1 MAYVSPTYVKKM
13 QSTHNAEF
21 WKLYN
26 NTGKELINE
35 CTTHIG
41 LSASIDMLEE
51 ALENCAGASS
61 VLVKLYTVK
70 PQRTLPGESK
80 GDTFELRVK
89 LDGETSGGN
98 FINRN
103 MPTSIGAPS
112 WVDMMN
118 MSDRIRQAELD
129 KLRLELEQKEESPWS
144 RIAEKLLE
152 NDALILALAGLI
164 KKPIQQA
171 TRQISA
177 PANENDLFNRL
188 NNIGFSNTDI
198 ENMASY
204 LEENPGV
211 IDQIKPI
218 FSK

>member
-35 CTTHIG
+35 CSTHIG

-70 PQRTLPGESK
+70 PERTLAGATK
-80 GDTFELRVK
+80 GDIFELRVK
-89 LDGETSGGN
+89 LDGENNTGN
-98 FINRN
+98 FPQRN
-103 MPTSIGAPS
+103 FNPAVGAPS
-112 WVDMMN
+112 WIDMMN

-164 KKPIQQA
+164 KKPIQASQ
-171 TRQISA
+171 QISA

-198 ENMASY
+198 ENMANY
-204 LEENPGV
+204 LEENPSV

-218 FSK
+218 FTK

>member
-1 MAYVSPTYVKKM
+1 MAYVTPAYVKKM
-13 QSTHNAEF
+13 QTTHDAQF

-35 CTTHIG
+35 CSTSIG

-51 ALENCAGASS
+51 ALENCNGTNS

-70 PQRTLPGESK
+70 PEQRTAGSRVGEM
-80 GDTFELRVK
+80 FELRVK
-89 LDGETSGGN
+89 IDGENNIQNYSSRN
-98 FINRN
+98 FA
-103 MPTSIGAPS
+103 PSIGAPS

-171 TRQISA
+171 SRISK
-177 PANENDLFNRL
+177 PENEESILNRL
-188 NNIGFSNTDI
+188 NNIGFSNQDV

-204 LEENPGV
+204 LEDNPSV

-218 FSK
+218 FTK

>member
-35 CTTHIG
+35 CSTHIG

-51 ALENCAGASS
+51 ALENCDGATS

-70 PQRTLPGESK
+70 PERTLAGSTK
-80 GDTFELRVK
+80 GDIFELRVK
-89 LDGETSGGN
+89 LNGDSNTAN
-98 FINRN
+98 FTQRN
-103 MPTSIGAPS
+103 FNPSVGAPS

-164 KKPIQQA
+164 KKPIVPA
-171 TRQISA
+171 PKQISA
-177 PANENDLFNRL
+177 PVNENDLFNRL

-204 LEENPGV
+204 LEENPTV

>member
-21 WKLYN
+21 WRLYN

-35 CTTHIG
+35 CCTHIG

-70 PQRTLPGESK
+70 PERTLAGQSK

-89 LDGETSGGN
+89 LDGENNSGN
-98 FINRN
+98 FTQRSFNPS
-103 MPTSIGAPS
+103 MGAPT
-112 WVDMMN
+112 WVDMMQ
-118 MSDRIRQAELD
+118 MSDRIRQTELD
-129 KLRLELEQKEESPWS
+129 KLRLELEQKDESPWTA
-144 RIAEKLLE
+144 IANKLLE
-152 NDALILALAGLI
+152 NDALILAIAGLI
-164 KKPIQQA
+164 KKPIAQT

-177 PANENDLFNRL
+177 PQNENDLFNRL

-198 ENMASY
+198 ENMATY

>member
-89 LDGETSGGN
+89 LDGETSNSN
-98 FINRN
+98 FMNRN
-103 MPTSIGAPS
+103 IPTSIGAPS

-171 TRQISA
+171 SRQIAA

-188 NNIGFSNTDI
+188 NNIGFTNTDI

>member
-1 MAYVSPTYVKKM
+1 MGYVTPTYVKKM
-13 QSTHNAEF
+13 QGDKNAEF

-41 LSASIDMLEE
+41 LSASIDMLED
-51 ALENCAGASS
+51 ALQNISGASS

-70 PQRTLPGESK
+70 PERTLAGQSK
-80 GDTFELRVK
+80 GDTYELRVK
-89 LDGETSGGN
+89 LDGETQSGN
-98 FINRN
+98 FTNRN
-103 MPTSIGAPS
+103 FSPGIGAPT
-112 WVDMMN
+112 WVDMMQ
-118 MSDRIRQAELD
+118 MSDRIRQTELD
-129 KLRLELEQKEESPWS
+129 KLRLELEQKEESPWTA
-144 RIAEKLLE
+144 IANKLLE
-152 NDALILALAGLI
+152 NDTLILALAGLI

-198 ENMASY
+198 ENMATY

>member
-13 QSTHNAEF
+13 QSNHNAEF
-21 WKLYN
+21 WRLYN

-70 PQRTLPGESK
+70 PERTLPGTSK
-80 GDTFELRVK
+80 GDIFELRVK
-89 LDGETSGGN
+89 LDGETPNGN
-98 FINRN
+98 LTQRN
-103 MPTSIGAPS
+103 YNPGIGAPT
-112 WVDMMN
+112 WMDMMAL
-118 MSDRIRQAELD
+118 SDKMRQIELD
-129 KLRLELEQKEESPWS
+129 KLRLELEYKEESPWS
-144 RIAEKLLE
+144 KIAEKLLE

-164 KKPIQQA
+164 KKPIAQN

-177 PANENDLFNRL
+177 PANESDLFNRL
-188 NNIGFSNTDI
+188 NSIGFSNNDI
-198 ENMASY
+198 ENMATY
-204 LEENPGV
+204 LEDNPGV

-218 FSK
+218 FTK

>member
-21 WKLYN
+21 WKLFN

-70 PQRTLPGESK
+70 PERTLAGQSK

-89 LDGETSGGN
+89 LDGENTSGN
-98 FINRN
+98 FTQRN
-103 MPTSIGAPS
+103 FAPSIGAPS

-171 TRQISA
+171 SRQISA

-188 NNIGFSNTDI
+188 NNIGFSNVDI
-198 ENMASY
+198 ENMATY

>member
-51 ALENCAGASS
+51 ALENCGGASS

-70 PQRTLPGESK
+70 PERTLAGQSK
-80 GDTFELRVK
+80 GDIFELRVK
-89 LDGETSGGN
+89 LDGENTSGN
-98 FINRN
+98 FTQRN
-103 MPTSIGAPS
+103 FAPGIGAPT

-118 MSDRIRQAELD
+118 MSDRVRQTELD
-129 KLRLELEQKEESPWS
+129 KLRLELEQKEENPWS

-171 TRQISA
+171 SRQISA
-177 PANENDLFNRL
+177 PQNENDLFNRL

>member
-35 CTTHIG
+35 CGTHIG

-51 ALENCAGASS
+51 ALENCGGASS

-70 PQRTLPGESK
+70 PERTMAGQSK
-80 GDTFELRVK
+80 GDIFELRVR
-89 LDGETSGGN
+89 LDGEKGADFQPNKN
-98 FINRN
+98 F
-103 MPTSIGAPS
+103 PPSIGAPT
-112 WVDMMN
+112 WVDMMAI
-118 MSDRIRQAELD
+118 SDKMRQIELD
-129 KLRLELEQKEESPWS
+129 KLRLELEYKEESPWTK
-144 RIAEKLLE
+144 IAEKLLE
-152 NDALILALAGLI
+152 NDALILALAGMI
-164 KKPIQQA
+164 KKPIAQA

-177 PANENDLFNRL
+177 PQNENDLFNRL
-188 NNIGFSNTDI
+188 NNIGFSNNDI

>member
-70 PQRTLPGESK
+70 PERTLSGQSK

-89 LDGETSGGN
+89 LDGETQSGN
-98 FINRN
+98 FTNRN
-103 MPTSIGAPS
+103 FSPGIGAPT

-118 MSDRIRQAELD
+118 MSDRIRQTELD

-198 ENMASY
+198 ENMATY

>member
-35 CTTHIG
+35 CSTHIG

-70 PQRTLPGESK
+70 PEKYVAGQSK

-89 LDGETSGGN
+89 LDGETMPSN
-98 FINRN
+98 LMQRN
-103 MPTSIGAPS
+103 YAPGIGAPT

-118 MSDRIRQAELD
+118 MSDRIRQTELD

-171 TRQISA
+171 SRQISA
-177 PANENDLFNRL
+177 PVNENDLFNRL

-218 FSK
+218 FTK

>member
-1 MAYVSPTYVKKM
+1 M

-35 CTTHIG
+35 CGTHIG

-70 PQRTLPGESK
+70 PERTLPGTSK
-80 GDTFELRVK
+80 GDIFELRVK
-89 LDGETSGGN
+89 LDGENNTSN
-98 FINRN
+98 FPQRN
-103 MPTSIGAPS
+103 YSPSIGAPT
-112 WVDMMN
+112 WVDMMA
-118 MSDRIRQAELD
+118 MSDKMRQIELD
-129 KLRLELEQKEESPWS
+129 KLRLELEYKEESPWS
-144 RIAEKLLE
+144 KIAEKLLE
-152 NDALILALAGLI
+152 NDALILALAGMI
-164 KKPIQQA
+164 KKPIAQA

-177 PANENDLFNRL
+177 PANESDLFNRL
-188 NNIGFSNTDI
+188 NSIGFSNNDI
-198 ENMASY
+198 ENMATY
-204 LEENPGV
+204 LEDNPGV

-218 FSK
+218 FTK

>member
-70 PQRTLPGESK
+70 PERTLAGQSK

-89 LDGETSGGN
+89 LDGELPSGN
-98 FINRN
+98 FASRN
-103 MPTSIGAPS
+103 FAPGIGAPT

-118 MSDRIRQAELD
+118 MSDRIRQTELD

-164 KKPIQQA
+164 KKPLQQA
-171 TRQISA
+171 SKQIAA
-177 PANENDLFNRL
+177 PVNENDLFNRL

>member
-13 QSTHNAEF
+13 QSTHNAEY

-35 CTTHIG
+35 CSTHIG

-70 PQRTLPGESK
+70 PEKYVAGQSK
-80 GDTFELRVK
+80 GETFELRVK
-89 LDGETSGGN
+89 LDSEIMPSN
-98 FINRN
+98 LMQRN
-103 MPTSIGAPS
+103 YAPGIGAPT

-118 MSDRIRQAELD
+118 MSDRIRQTELD

-171 TRQISA
+171 SRQISA

>member
-70 PQRTLPGESK
+70 PERTLSGQSK

-89 LDGETSGGN
+89 LDGENTSGN
-98 FINRN
+98 FTQRN
-103 MPTSIGAPS
+103 FNPSIGAPT
-112 WVDMMN
+112 WIDMMQ
-118 MSDRIRQAELD
+118 MSDRIRQTELD
-129 KLRLELEQKEESPWS
+129 KLRLELEQKDESPWTA
-144 RIAEKLLE
+144 IANKLLE
-152 NDALILALAGLI
+152 NDALILAIAGLI
-164 KKPIQQA
+164 KKPIAQT

-177 PANENDLFNRL
+177 PQNENDLFNRL

-198 ENMASY
+198 ENMATY

-218 FSK
+218 FTK

>member
-1 MAYVSPTYVKKM
+1 MAYVNPAYVKKM
-13 QSTHNAEF
+13 QNSHNAEF

-35 CTTHIG
+35 CCTHIG

-51 ALENCAGASS
+51 ALENCNGASS

-70 PQRTLPGESK
+70 PEKYVAGQSK
-80 GDTFELRVK
+80 GDIFELRVK
-89 LDGETSGGN
+89 IDGETSTGN
-98 FINRN
+98 FNQRN
-103 MPTSIGAPS
+103 YSPGIGAPS

-164 KKPIQQA
+164 KKPTQA
-171 TRQISA
+171 A
-177 PANENDLFNRL
+177 PRIANPQNESDLFNRL
-188 NNIGFSNTDI
+188 NTIGFSNADI
-198 ENMASY
+198 ENMATY
-204 LEENPGV
+204 LEDNPGV

-218 FSK
+218 FTK

>member
-89 LDGETSGGN
+89 LDGETSNSN
-98 FINRN
+98 FMNRN
-103 MPTSIGAPS
+103 IPTSIGAPS

>member
-1 MAYVSPTYVKKM
+1 MAYVSPAYVKKM
-13 QSTHNAEF
+13 QNSHNAEF

-35 CTTHIG
+35 CCTHIG

-51 ALENCAGASS
+51 ALENCNGASS

-70 PQRTLPGESK
+70 PAKYVAGVDK
-80 GDTFELRVK
+80 GDIFELRVK
-89 LDGETSGGN
+89 IDGE
-98 FINRN
+98 N
-103 MPTSIGAPS
+103 MPSNFNQRNYSPSIGAPS
-112 WVDMMN
+112 WVDMMK
-118 MSDRIRQAELD
+118 MSERIQQSELD
-129 KLRLELEQKEESPWS
+129 KLRLELEQKEDSPWS

-152 NDALILALAGLI
+152 NDALVLAIAGLI
-164 KKPIQQA
+164 KKPLQA
-171 TRQISA
+171 APRISN
-177 PANENDLFNRL
+177 PQNESDLFNRL
-188 NNIGFSNTDI
+188 NNIGFSNNDI

-218 FSK
+218 FTKG

>member
-1 MAYVSPTYVKKM
+1 M
-13 QSTHNAEF
+13 QTTHDAQF

-35 CTTHIG
+35 CCTNIG

-51 ALENCAGASS
+51 ALENCNGANS

-70 PQRTLPGESK
+70 PEQRTAGTRVGE
-80 GDTFELRVK
+80 TFELRVK
-89 LDGETSGGN
+89 IDGEN
-98 FINRN
+98 NIQNYPNRN
-103 MPTSIGAPS
+103 FNPGIGAPS

-118 MSDRIRQAELD
+118 MSDRVRQVELD
-129 KLRLELEQKEESPWS
+129 KLRLELEQKEENPWS

-152 NDALILALAGLI
+152 NDALILAVAGLI
-164 KKPIQQA
+164 KKPVAAIQP
-171 TRQISA
+171 RVSK
-177 PANENDLFNRL
+177 PVSEENILDRL
-188 NNIGFSNTDI
+188 NNIGFSNQDV

-204 LEENPGV
+204 LEENPSV

-218 FSK
+218 FTK